1 MIMMSKESIRVRFA
15 PSPSGS
21 LHLGSARTALLNFLY
36 ANHHHGILILRIE
49 DTDTQR
55 SNEMHSNAILQMLE
69 WLGISW
75 NEGPYY
81 QSQRH
86 EFYQEIKNKLLE
98 SGKAYPCFCSRY
110 ECEQQKENQKNQ
122 GLDTSYPGTCR
133 NIPYHEA
140 MEKIS
145 QGFPHTIR
153 LKLSDANTIK
163 FNDLIKGELVF
174 KTEGIGDFVLFRQ
187 DNTPTYHLAVVVDD
201 AMMKISHVI
210 RGEDHLSNTPKQIA
224 LYHALGFPIPQ
235 FAHLPLILGPDK
247 AKLSKRHGETS
258 IEEFKALGILPRAL
272 VVYLFHLGYPVTNSN
287 ELPSLQ
293 DMIDQ
298 FDLSRVASSPSI
310 FDLHKLNW
318 TNRKVIQESSS
329 SELYPLIQNSIKT
342 IDLSEEKIL
351 QIISLSKHQAKSIH
365 DFYDLLLPFSEYSIQ
380 EIDPKEQASL
390 ITSQNISFL
399 NEYLL
404 KLLEASKLELD
415 HTEKLF
421 DEVLLKQQVSKKD
434 AVRIVRFCATGRLLS
449 PSLFETLVLIGRDE
463 IKRRYQLFLKKWA

>member
-1 MIMMSKESIRVRFA
+1 MGKELVRVRFA

-36 ANHHHGILILRIE
+36 ANHHHGVLILRIE

-55 SNEMHSNAILQMLE
+55 SNETHSNAILQMLE

-86 EFYQEIKNKLLE
+86 EFYQEIKHKLLA
-98 SGKAYPCFCSRY
+98 SGKAYPCFCSRN
-110 ECEQQKENQKNQ
+110 ELEQQKEKQKTQ
-122 GLDTSYPGTCR
+122 GLDTVYPGTCR
-133 NIPYHEA
+133 SIPHLKALQMMSDGLPY
-140 MEKIS
+140 
-145 QGFPHTIR
+145 TIR
-153 LKLSDANTIK
+153 LKLPDTNTIK

-187 DNTPTYHLAVVVDD
+187 DNTPTYHFAVVVDD

-224 LYHALGFPIPQ
+224 LYHALDFPIPQ

-258 IEEFKALGILPRAL
+258 IEEFREKGILPRAL
-272 VVYLFHLGYPVTNSN
+272 MVYLFHLGYPVTSSN
-287 ELPSLQ
+287 ELPSIEE
-293 DMIDQ
+293 MIEQ
-298 FDLSRVASSPSI
+298 FDLYRVSSSPSI

-318 TNRKVIQESSS
+318 INRKVIQESSS
-329 SELYPLIQNSIKT
+329 AELYPLIQTSIKT
-342 IDLSEEKIL
+342 INLSEEKIL
-351 QIISLSKHQAKSIH
+351 QIIALSKHQAKSIH

-380 EIDPKEQASL
+380 DINPKEQESL
-390 ITSQNISFL
+390 ITADSLSFL
-399 NEYLL
+399 TEFMQKLL
-404 KLLEASKLELD
+404 KSSNLEIDLLERI
-415 HTEKLF
+415 F
-421 DEVLLKQQVSKKD
+421 DDVLLKQQTSKKD

-449 PSLFETLVLIGRDE
+449 PSLFETLVLIGIDE
-463 IKRRYQLFLKKWA
+463 LKRRYQLFLKKWA